1 MSPVSRGRKA
11 KTKKTKKRGSGRPAT
26 AGRGAGDLLTDA
38 SPSDFAALQSL
49 TGPRRRPGWFDASV
63 NGVVDRA
70 GVLMAARGPRELE
83 QATAELAGA
92 ELYVAVREERHGMWF
107 DWWFQELTDAA
118 AARAREA
125 AGGQD
130 GAWQEPWRLL
140 HGLTSIGSP
149 ALRSVAEDA
158 LARAR
163 EGLPGGAAAGQPEWL
178 RLLPRIAAT
187 GEVWEMHDAY
197 GTRFAVIAGL
207 SYPGCAD
214 PSVFLF
220 DIDACGFVRLA
231 SAGVFDDVDQAAAA
245 WRALAGEAASS
256 ARPGPVE
263 TAERLY
269 CLVHLDAG
277 EELVSGS
284 ESRAVMDNWFRASRR
299 LRDLAQAL
307 RTRGMPLP
315 AATSLYQGIDTAPMA
330 QAFTRWFA
338 GRHGTAPDPEVV
350 GAVAEEWLEG
360 ALPGTWH
367 AASPHRAQFQ
377 LALISDWIPDH
388 PVTVGAKALLPE
400 WVRWN
405 GEQSG
410 LPGHLIARA
419 VGAAEGS
426 RSPSDCPADS
436 L

>member
-11 KTKKTKKRGSGRPAT
+11 KTKKTKKRGAGRPGT

-38 SPSDFAALQSL
+38 SPSGFAALQSL

-125 AGGQD
+125 AGG
-130 GAWQEPWRLL
+130 G
-140 HGLTSIGSP
+140 
-149 ALRSVAEDA
+149 
-158 LARAR
+158 ARAR

-197 GTRFAVIAGL
+197 GTRFAVIAGF
-207 SYPGCAD
+207 SYPGGAD

-231 SAGVFDDVDQAAAA
+231 SAGVFDDVEQAAAA

-269 CLVHLDAG
+269 CL
-277 EELVSGS
+277 
-284 ESRAVMDNWFRASRR
+284 
-299 LRDLAQAL
+299 
-307 RTRGMPLP
+307 
-315 AATSLYQGIDTAPMA
+315 
-330 QAFTRWFA
+330 
-338 GRHGTAPDPEVV
+338 
-350 GAVAEEWLEG
+350 
-360 ALPGTWH
+360 
-367 AASPHRAQFQ
+367 
-377 LALISDWIPDH
+377 
-388 PVTVGAKALLPE
+388 
-400 WVRWN
+400 
-405 GEQSG
+405 
-410 LPGHLIARA
+410 
-419 VGAAEGS
+419 
-426 RSPSDCPADS
+426 
-436 L
+436 